1 MKKYILM
8 GLLLTSAAVAALAQ
22 EAPAK
27 KVLTPIN
34 LYPPI
39 KINKSPTRHGPEKGS
54 LLIIGGNEGDNK
66 AIWGRFTELAGGK
79 EKAAIVV
86 VTTAIGDGATTDIAD
101 IANIKKQTGITN
113 VTLLHTA
120 DLKEANSKKFI
131 EPLNNATGVFF
142 VGSHQWKIADSY
154 LNTLTHKAFF
164 DLLNRGGVI
173 AGSAETAGIFGS
185 FLWRGDTHGEQI
197 TIGDHTQGLGFL
209 KSSAIDQHLFVR
221 NREFDLVDLIKKS
234 PKLIG
239 IGIDTATAI
248 VVQQDT
254 LSVIGNAFIAIYDY
268 TNITGA
274 GLKHVIN
281 NNEDYNNS
289 DGPFFLLHEG
299 QRYDLNARKVIIP
312 PRRLRGP
319 RPGAPGRAAIPAAT
333 KEPEQ

>member
-8 GLLLTSAAVAALAQ
+8 SLLLTLAISFARAQ
-22 EAPAK
+22 QTPPAK

-34 LYPPI
+34 VYPAI

-54 LLIIGGNEGDNK
+54 LLITGGDEGNNK
-66 AIWGRFTELAGGK
+66 AIWNKFTELAGGK
-79 EKAAIVV
+79 DKAVVVV
-86 VTTAIGDGATTDIAD
+86 VTAGIGEGAATDVAD
-101 IANIKKQTGITN
+101 VNNIKKQTGIAN

-131 EPLNNATGVFF
+131 EPLSNATGVIF
-142 VGSHQWKIADSY
+142 VGTHQWKIADSY

-164 DLLNRGGVI
+164 DVLDRGGVI
-173 AGSAETAGIFGS
+173 AGTAETAGILGS
-185 FLWRGDTHGEQI
+185 FLWRGDTHGQQI
-197 TIGDHTQGLGFL
+197 TIGDHTQGLGLL

-221 NREFDLVDLIKKS
+221 NREFDLVDLIRKS

-248 VVQQDT
+248 VVQKDT

-268 TNITGA
+268 NTVIGQ
-274 GLKHVIN
+274 GSKHVAN
-281 NNEDYNNS
+281 NNEDFNYS
-289 DGPFFLLHEG
+289 DGPFFLMHAG

-312 PRRLRGP
+312 PRRRG
-319 RPGAPGRAAIPAAT
+319 GARPAAPV
-333 KEPEQ
+333 EPEGIDKE